1 MKTANI
7 FTRMVL
13 GLALLTSVSANL
25 FGQEP
30 PGKIAHQ
37 GFLTEADGTPIGAA
51 AAVLQTINFRL
62 YTAPVGETA
71 VWASQ
76 QYVTVD
82 KGYFSVLLGEGTA
95 IGSEPFSADLNNVF
109 TSHGTLYLEMQMVAD
124 NSALTT
130 LAPRLQFQSAPY
142 ALLSQVATRLTSSS
156 GSVTLT
162 ETGTGYVLEGSDPN
176 LKVDGTLTAGGTVT
190 AASFEGNGTIP
201 VGGIIMWSGSAIP
214 SGWALCDGNN
224 GTPNLTGRFIV
235 GGTLG
240 NIGITGGTN
249 SVALKTENL
258 PSFTATVSI
267 ATKQIG
273 FGAVK
278 STSGDAARNAK
289 GGSGDDGGNLTGD
302 ARFTGS
308 ATPLENR
315 PLFYTLAYIMRVE

>member
-13 GLALLTSVSANL
+13 GLALLTIVSANL

-37 GFLTEADGTPIGAA
+37 GFLTDATGTPIGAD

-62 YTAPVGETA
+62 YTAITGGTA
-71 VWASQ
+71 IWASQ

-82 KGYFSVLLGEGTA
+82 KGYFSVLLGEGSV
-95 IGSEPFSADLNNVF
+95 IGTEPFSADLNNVF
-109 TSHGTLYLEMQMVAD
+109 TSQGTLYLEMQMVAD

-142 ALLSQVATRLTSSS
+142 AFLSQAATRLTSSS

-176 LKVDGTLTAGGTVT
+176 LTVSGTVK

-201 VGGIIMWSGSAIP
+201 VGGIIMWSGTAIP
-214 SGWALCDGNN
+214 SGWALCDGKTVN
-224 GTPNLTGRFIV
+224 GRTTPNLTGRFIV
-235 GGTLG
+235 GGTV
-240 NIGITGGTN
+240 NTIGITGGQN
-249 SVALKTENL
+249 SVALTKENL

-273 FGAVK
+273 FAAVK
-278 STSGDAARNAK
+278 SISGEAARTPN
-289 GGSGDDGGNLTGD
+289 GGSGNDGGKLTGD
-302 ARFTGS
+302 ATFTGS

-315 PLFYTLAYIMRVE
+315 PSYFTLAYIMRVE